1 MSDLV
6 PGKLRFDAVFFDL
19 DATLIDESYIVSA
32 SMAACS
38 EFAAGHPEFDAAAL
52 ARANLE
58 TWLSYWPE
66 IEDPWIIGEL
76 ETSELRLEVW
86 RRTLGRFDV
95 TDEALIAE
103 VAETHH
109 RYEMA
114 HYGAFDDA
122 LSTLDALRGAG
133 VKLAVVTNGASD
145 TQREK
150 LDILGVTPRVD
161 VIVVSAEAGAPKPD
175 PAVFTGVL
183 AELGIPVDR
192 VAHVGD
198 SAYADVGGANAAGIT
213 SIWVNRTGKPRADH
227 LPKPDHEIAA
237 LAEVLQIVGLR

>member
-1 MSDLV
+1 MSADFTT
-6 PGKLRFDAVFFDL
+6 RRYDAVFFDL
-19 DATLIDESYIVSA
+19 DATLIDESYIASA
-32 SMAACS
+32 SIAACA
-38 EFAAGHPEFDAAAL
+38 EFAAAHPAFDAAAL

-66 IEDPWIIGEL
+66 IEDPWILGEF

-86 RRTLGRFDV
+86 RRTLGRFEV

-103 VAETHH
+103 VAELHH
-109 RYEMA
+109 GYEMT
-114 HYGAFDDA
+114 HYGAFEDA
-122 LSTLDALRGAG
+122 LSTLESLRAAG

-161 VIVVSAEAGAPKPD
+161 VIVVSAEAGAAKPD
-175 PAVFTGVL
+175 AAVFSGVL
-183 AELGIPVDR
+183 AEFGVPIER

-198 SAYADVGGANAAGIT
+198 SAFADVGGANAAGIT
-213 SIWVNRTGKPRADH
+213 SIWVNRTGKPRAAD
-227 LPKPDHEIAA
+227 LPTPDHEITA
-237 LAEVLQIVGLR
+237 LAEVMGIVGVR